1 MEEELKEAIGI
12 VEEMLEETKIKNIKI
27 LLPVEERAIENIL
40 NRLEQDERVIN
51 KAIEYIERN
60 ARKCG
65 NGEEWFESSYCCT
78 SLLNILKENKKEV

>member
-1 MEEELKEAIGI
+1 MTEDLEQAIGWLSALDAGSEYGATNKEI
-12 VEEMLEETKIKNIKI
+12 I
-27 LLPVEERAIENIL
+27 LS
-40 NRLEQDERVIN
+40 RLEQDERVIN

-78 SLLNILKENKKEV
+78 SLLNILKENRKEV

>member
-1 MEEELKEAIGI
+1 MEEDIEIIIKHLDKYERQYVSEEKNKLLK
-12 VEEMLEETKIKNIKI
+12 
-27 LLPVEERAIENIL
+27 AIENIL

-78 SLLNILKENKKEV
+78 SLLNILKGNQKEV